1 MGRLRS
7 LLVVIVCL
15 LAIGVMPVLAHDGA
29 EDVAWVMLSG
39 TSESDGHATL
49 RVDVAELA
57 ACDRLE
63 PLRLAGVRADL
74 KADGTLERIEPCRF
88 EGEIDLPEPGR
99 WMVAARFAYD
109 DREAEVW
116 MPVGVTD
123 TAQTFERGD
132 WLHAVAVEDSGWDT
146 TRMLLLVG
154 LGLGVGAALTMA
166 YRWWRGPREGSAV
179 TAGNR
184 RRVRGG

>member
-1 MGRLRS
+1 
-7 LLVVIVCL
+7 VIVRVAALILVCCL
-15 LAIGVMPVLAHDGA
+15 AVGGAPVLAHDGA

-39 TSESDGHATL
+39 SSQADGHATL

-63 PLRLAGVRADL
+63 PLRLAGGRADL
-74 KADGTLERIEPCRF
+74 TADGPLERVEPCRF

-132 WLHAVAVEDSGWDT
+132 WLHAVAGQDSGRDT
-146 TRMLLLVG
+146 RQMLLLVG
-154 LGLGVGAALTMA
+154 LGLGIGAVLTLA
-166 YRWWRGPREGSAV
+166 YRWWRGPRERLAV
-179 TAGNR
+179 AGRKR

>member
-1 MGRLRS
+1 MGRLLS
-7 LLVVIVCL
+7 LLVVCL
-15 LAIGVMPVLAHDGA
+15 LAVAVTPGLAHDG
-29 EDVAWVMLSG
+29 EDDVAWVYLSG
-39 TSESDGHATL
+39 SSEPDGRTTL
-49 RVDVAELA
+49 RVGVAELA

-74 KADGTLERIEPCRF
+74 KADGTLERVEPCRF

-109 DREAEVW
+109 DREAEGW

-123 TAQTFERGD
+123 ATQTFERGA
-132 WLHAVAVEDSGWDT
+132 WLHAVAVEDAGWDT
-146 TRMLLLVG
+146 TQTLLLVG
-154 LGLGVGAALTMA
+154 LGLGIGAVLTLA
-166 YRWWRGPREGSAV
+166 YRWWRAPREGLAV
-179 TAGNR
+179 AGRKR